1 MEPNNHHLVEETE
14 IIHEEAAQTS
24 SLPPMGFEVIRREF
38 KRDKIALGAL
48 IILALILVFIFIA
61 PFFMDIESATKV
73 NIFNRFTPPGQDGY
87 LLGSDEGGRD
97 ILAQL
102 VVGARNSIIIGW
114 SVTMITSFIGIA
126 IGIFSGYHGGLVD
139 DITMRIIDFIM
150 VLPTF
155 IIIIVITTIITKY
168 DMWTLIWV
176 ISLFGWAG
184 VTRLFRTA
192 TLSEASKEYVSASKT
207 MGTRDWKIM
216 FGEVM
221 PNLSSLIIAHL
232 TLGFA
237 GSIGIETGLSFL
249 GFGLPI
255 GTPSLGTL
263 IGTARSADIIENKT
277 WVWLPAVILVLILM
291 LTINYIGQ
299 ALRRAA
305 DSRQRLG

>member
-1 MEPNNHHLVEETE
+1 MEPNNQHLVEETE
-14 IIHEEAAQTS
+14 LVQEEAAQTS

-38 KRDKIALGAL
+38 KRDKIAMAAL
-48 IILALILVFIFIA
+48 IILVAILVFIFIA
-61 PFFMDIESATKV
+61 PFFMDIEEATKV
-73 NIFNRFTPPGQDGY
+73 NIFNRFTPSGQDGY

-102 VVGARNSIIIGW
+102 IVGARNSIIIGW
-114 SVTMITSFIGIA
+114 SVTMITSAIGIA
-126 IGIFSGYHGGLVD
+126 IGIFSGYHGGLID

-176 ISLFGWAG
+176 ISLFGWAS
-184 VTRLFRTA
+184 VARLFRTA

-207 MGTRDWKIM
+207 MGTSDWKIM

-263 IGTARSADIIENKT
+263 IGTAKSADIIENKT

>member
-1 MEPNNHHLVEETE
+1 MEPNNQHLVEETE
-14 IIHEEAAQTS
+14 LVQEEAAQTS

-38 KRDKIALGAL
+38 KRDKIAMAAL
-48 IILALILVFIFIA
+48 IILVAILVFIFIA
-61 PFFMDIESATKV
+61 PFFMDIEEATKV

-102 VVGARNSIIIGW
+102 IVGARNSIIIGW
-114 SVTMITSFIGIA
+114 SVTMITSAIGIA
-126 IGIFSGYHGGLVD
+126 IGIFSGYHGGLID

-176 ISLFGWAG
+176 ISLFGWAS
-184 VTRLFRTA
+184 VARLFRTA

-207 MGTRDWKIM
+207 MGTSDWKIM

-263 IGTARSADIIENKT
+263 IGTAKSADIIENKT